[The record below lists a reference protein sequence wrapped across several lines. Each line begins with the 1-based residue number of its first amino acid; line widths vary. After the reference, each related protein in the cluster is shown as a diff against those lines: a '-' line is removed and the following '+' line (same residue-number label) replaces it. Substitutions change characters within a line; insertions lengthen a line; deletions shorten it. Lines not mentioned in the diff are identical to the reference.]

1 MIGVDRR
8 GSERRFNFVRG
19 AAGRCH
25 FPSPS
30 SQFDHGGVQYE
41 GMHKP
46 VFVFIRRH
54 RMVGRFGG
62 AVVRFSFG
70 FASAP
75 RPGVGLTWA
84 RSTGYRFGRA
94 GFPRLVSKASRPLTS
109 LLTLGHVS
117 VRTDGLT
124 WAQRSTV
131 VSFRPAG
138 LAHHVSILCVPLGH
152 FSVRRFRRFGECTV

>member
-46 VFVFIRRH
+46 VFVCILH
-54 RMVGRFGG
+54 NWPVVVVVIAPWVGRFG
-62 AVVRFSFG
+62 
-70 FASAP
+70 
-75 RPGVGLTWA
+75 GVGLTWA
-84 RSTGYRFGRA
+84 AQLGFVSARLA
-94 GFPRLVSKASRPLTS
+94 FPRLSVSAPSSKARLREFPHYDQLH
-109 LLTLGHVS
+109 LRHCLY
-117 VRTDGLT
+117 
-124 WAQRSTV
+124 
-131 VSFRPAG
+131 
-138 LAHHVSILCVPLGH
+138 
-152 FSVRRFRRFGECTV
+152 FSVPVATLLVDIK